1 MFPSCRKSSPP
12 VFAIFGALLI
22 LGSCSNG
29 YKVDVPAMVP
39 TVEAA
44 KPPNPMA
51 GNVALGPVS
60 GHGTIHLLGTAE
72 VSAGEFRSALEIAL
86 SRSGY
91 LSGAPEAALYALEA
105 FLVETVQ
112 RDAGPTFHVDAFVRY
127 KVTDASN
134 KVLLQE
140 IVSSETLATTGEVA
154 AGGSAYMER
163 AIRSNISKLLQRLA
177 ELETELS
184 AGQG

>member
-72 VSAGEFRSALEIAL
+72 FRSALEIAL

-91 LSGAPEAALYALEA
+91 LSGAPESALYALEA

-177 ELETELS
+177 ELEPELS